1 VAIDRADEVGEKP
14 AGPAPSGVERVTAP
28 TRVDASS
35 ASDTSPGKQMYRKS
49 LDMLHPGDVIAK
61 TVHADGDM
69 VLLAA
74 GTTLTPGYIS
84 ALERRG
90 VSAVYV
96 RDGLADDIV
105 PSDIVSE
112 QVRATLTGQV
122 SAIFER
128 VSQVGG
134 ERGCGAGGVAGAI
147 GNLGEQPL
155 DVGDDGMV
163 EQLYSDVELLI
174 TEILEANT
182 VAGLES
188 LKTHNE
194 YTFQHSVDVAVLGTL
209 MGKNMGMPR
218 ARLRELA
225 LGCLLHDIG
234 KTYIDVAILDKPGKL
249 TPEEFEAV
257 KEHPR
262 MGFEL
267 VRRLPM
273 HTILPAHVAYQ
284 HHERQRG
291 GGYPRGLIG
300 DNRISGRVSKESI
313 GAGKLLLIAEIGAV
327 ADVYSALT
335 SDRPYRPGIPADEA
349 NRMMRDMAGGHLN
362 REVVDL
368 LLQLVPGHP
377 EGTWVEVQSGIYK
390 GWQGV
395 VTDVPRGRVNSPT
408 VRLLL
413 DDRREAL
420 ASPFELDIRDHA
432 GVSLRNVSP
441 SRLPMADAA
450 LAS

>member
-1 VAIDRADEVGEKP
+1 
-14 AGPAPSGVERVTAP
+14 
-28 TRVDASS
+28 
-35 ASDTSPGKQMYRKS
+35 MYRKP
-49 LDMLHPGDVIAK
+49 LEMLRPGDVIGK

-74 GTTLTPGYIS
+74 GTELTSGYIS
-84 ALERRG
+84 ALRRRG
-90 VSAVYV
+90 VTAVYV

-105 PSDIVSE
+105 PTDIVSE
-112 QVRATLTGQV
+112 QVRSTLTGQV
-122 SAIFER
+122 SAIFDR
-128 VSQVGG
+128 VSQVGAQ
-134 ERGCGAGGVAGAI
+134 RGSGQQGVGGAI
-147 GNLGEQPL
+147 ANLGEQPL
-155 DVGDDGMV
+155 AVNDDGMV
-163 EQLYSDVELLI
+163 EQLYSDVEELI

-209 MGKNMGMPR
+209 LGKNMGMPR
-218 ARLRELA
+218 SRLRELA

-262 MGFEL
+262 MGFEI

-300 DNRISGRVSKESI
+300 DNRISGRISSERI
-313 GAGKLLLIAEIGAV
+313 GAGKLLLIAEIGAA

-335 SDRPYRPGIPADEA
+335 SDRPYRAGIPADEA

-377 EGTWVEVQSGIYK
+377 EGTWVEVLSGAYK
-390 GWQGV
+390 GWRGV
-395 VTDVPRGRVNSPT
+395 VTEVPRGRVNSPM

-413 DDRREAL
+413 DERGEEL
-420 ASPFELDIRDHA
+420 SSPFELDTRAHA
-432 GVSLRNVSP
+432 NVSLANISATQ
-441 SRLPMADAA
+441 LPMAAPA